1 MNTRI
6 KRIVTTLF
14 VGAAALSLAAPS
26 ISHADSSK
34 AEDVTALAAVTAPQE
49 GRAVR
54 RMRDGNVETYSS
66 FAPDEAMRCEW
77 TDDTAIAGVYIEW
90 YELPRS
96 VILVQTDAVGREISR
111 ETIDSPLYNDFYP
124 LESAARALSVFSEDG
139 MRIAEFALYTA
150 GDLPAG
156 VYDWLPPVQKA
167 DLLVVAAHCDDEL
180 LFFGGTIP
188 YYAGERGLSVQVA
201 YMSDV
206 GRLRVDEALNALWHA
221 GLRNAPVFLDLKD
234 AYTETLQ
241 DALTRWGEEDATI
254 ALIDLIRRFEPE
266 VIVTHDLDGEYG
278 HGAHMATAYCLLNA
292 LPLAAD
298 EAADPDSAAQYGAWQ
313 TKKLYLHLY
322 GENAITMDWNIPLA
336 AFGGKTALEIA
347 NEAYHIHV
355 SQLEYHRNVYGSGA
369 YSSADYGLAY
379 SAVGPDEAK
388 NDLFEHIDPAALTTY
403 VAPAP
408 SPAPAATAAPTITP
422 APIQTAQMEEPM
434 QTNSV
439 SLLLIAGISA
449 FVAAFAAA
457 VAVVLLRKK
466 KNK

>member
-1 MNTRI
+1 MLI
-6 KRIVTTLF
+6 
-14 VGAAALSLAAPS
+14 VGAAALLPAAPT
-26 ISHADSSK
+26 ISHAETSA

-49 GRAVR
+49 RRAVQ
-54 RMRDGNVETYSS
+54 RMRDDNVETYTA

-77 TDDTAIAGVYIEW
+77 TDDAAVAGVYIEW
-90 YELPRS
+90 YERPRS
-96 VILVQTDAVGREISR
+96 VILVQTDAAGREVGREA
-111 ETIDSPLYNDFYP
+111 IDSPLYNDFYP
-124 LESAARALSVFSEDG
+124 LEDDARALSVFSDGG
-139 MRIAEFALYTA
+139 MRIAEFALYSV

-156 VYDWLPPVQKA
+156 VYDWLPPVTKA

-221 GLRNAPVFLDLKD
+221 GVHSAPVFLDLKD

-254 ALIDLIRRFEPE
+254 ALIDLIRRFGPE
-266 VIVTHDLDGEYG
+266 VIVTHDLNGEYG

-298 EAADPDSAAQYGAWQ
+298 ESADPDSAARYGAWQ

-322 GENAITMDWNIPLA
+322 GEHAITMDWNVPLA
-336 AFGGKTALEIA
+336 AFGGKTALEVA
-347 NEAYHIHV
+347 NEAYHMHA

-388 NDLFEHIDPAALTTY
+388 NDFFEHIDPAALTTY

-408 SPAPAATAAPTITP
+408 SPTPAATAALTITP
-422 APIQTAQMEEPM
+422 APEPTAKTEEPV
-434 QTNSV
+434 QANSV
-439 SLLLIAGISA
+439 SLLLIAGISGFFA
-449 FVAAFAAA
+449 VFAATVA
-457 VAVVLLRKK
+457 VAVLRQNKK
-466 KNK
+466 K

>member
-1 MNTRI
+1 MRTRI
-6 KRIVTTLF
+6 KRISTMLF
-14 VGAAALSLAAPS
+14 VGAAALLLAAPA
-26 ISHADSSK
+26 ISLADASE

-66 FAPDEAMRCEW
+66 FTPDETLSCTWA
-77 TDDTAIAGVYIEW
+77 DDTAIAGVYMEW
-90 YELPRS
+90 YEPPRS
-96 VILVQTDAVGREISR
+96 VILVQTDADGREISR
-111 ETIDSPLYNDFYP
+111 EPIENPLYNDFYP

-139 MRIAEFALYTA
+139 MQIAEFALYSA
-150 GDLPAG
+150 GDLPAD
-156 VYDWLPPVQKA
+156 VYDWMPPVEKA

-188 YYAGERGLSVQVA
+188 YYAAERGLSVQVA
-201 YMSDV
+201 YLSDV

-221 GLRNAPVFLDLKD
+221 GVRHAPVFLDLKD
-234 AYTETLQ
+234 VYTETLQ
-241 DALTRWGEEDATI
+241 DALTRWGEEDATT
-254 ALIDLIRRFEPE
+254 ALISLIRRFTPE

-278 HGAHMATAYCLLNA
+278 HGAHMATAYCMTNA

-298 EAADPDSAAQYGAWQ
+298 ESADPDSAAVYGAWQ

-336 AFGGKTALEIA
+336 AFGGKTALEVA
-347 NEAYHIHV
+347 NEAYHMHV

-369 YSSADYGLAY
+369 YSSANFGLAY
-379 SAVGPDEAK
+379 SAVGPDEEK

-403 VAPAP
+403 FAPAP
-408 SPAPAATAAPTITP
+408 SATPAVTAAPTIAP
-422 APIQTAQMEEPM
+422 APEPTAKTEEPM
-434 QTNSV
+434 QANNVSV
-439 SLLLIAGISA
+439 FLIAGISA
-449 FVAAFAAA
+449 FAAAFAAA
-457 VAVVLLRKK
+457 MAVVVLRKK